1 LRSSN
6 NWSSTFLLCAIIGVL
21 VGYVLTLVLRPGL
34 LPPMLRLG
42 GLTQPTTVL
51 LLGTDVV
58 YSKEHRGIKADP
70 TSYQGRSDTILV
82 CRLDPIRNSLSILS
96 IPRDTEAKIPG
107 YKGVQKING
116 ANAFGGPRLA
126 AETIWNFLNV
136 PMDHYV
142 VLNVHGLVELV
153 DELGGITVEV
163 PKAMHYKDNSA
174 KLNINLEPGPH
185 LLNGTEAMG
194 FVRFRHDALG
204 DIGRVQ
210 RQELFLKAV
219 EEKAADPASWA
230 KVPKLLAIAQNY
242 VLTDM
247 DTGKLMQLAA
257 FVRAVPKQ
265 NQQMIMLPG
274 HFTGSGDWGTDDQD
288 VQMVVARLLGQP
300 VQSSTKEAIRV
311 TVENATSDPDN
322 GRKLYKYLTARGYNV
337 VTYHSKSDVFG
348 SPLQTTRIIAQRGN
362 TEEALLIKQDLLNCG
377 DIVNASVGDIQSAVT
392 VVAGDDVS
400 ALMQRPAGD
409 APQAAPPRRRHGRH
423 H

>member
-6 NWSSTFLLCAIIGVL
+6 WTATFLLCGIIGVL
-21 VGYVLTLVLRPGL
+21 IGYVLTLLLRPGL
-34 LPPMLRLG
+34 LPPMLRFG

-58 YSKEHRGIKADP
+58 YNKERRGMKADQS
-70 TSYQGRSDTILV
+70 SYQGRSDTILV

-96 IPRDTEAKIPG
+96 IPRDTEVKIPG
-107 YKGVQKING
+107 HKGMQKING

-136 PMDHYV
+136 PIDHYA
-142 VLNVHGLVELV
+142 VLNVHGLVDLV

-163 PKAMHYKDNSA
+163 PKPMHYKDNSA

-210 RQELFLKAV
+210 RQELFLRAV
-219 EEKAADPASWA
+219 EEKALDPLSWA
-230 KVPKLLAIAQNY
+230 KVPKLLSIAQDY

-247 DTGKLMQLAA
+247 DTGKLMQLAS
-257 FVRAVPKQ
+257 FVRAVPKA

-274 HFTGSGDWGTDDQD
+274 NFTGTGDWAVTDEE
-288 VQMVVARLLGQP
+288 VQHVVAHLLGQP
-300 VQSSTKEAIRV
+300 VQPNTKEAISV
-311 TVENATSDPDN
+311 TVENATADPEN
-322 GRKLYKYLTARGYNV
+322 GRKLYKYLSACGYKV
-337 VTYHSKSDVFG
+337 VSYRSKSDVFG
-348 SPLQTTRIIAQRGN
+348 APLRKTRIIAQKGN
-362 TEEALLIKQDLLNCG
+362 TEEAMLIKQDLLDRG

-392 VVAGDDVS
+392 VVAGDDVT
-400 ALMQRPAGD
+400 ALMQRPTTDEVNNTA
-409 APQAAPPRRRHGRH
+409 PRRRRGH
-423 H
+423 HH